1 MSGSKPLTVVVVDD
15 SLTTRALIAAA
26 LKRDPRVQ
34 VVGTAGTPFEA
45 RDLIV
50 RLNPDVL
57 TLDYEMPSM
66 NGLQFL
72 EKIMRLRPMPVVMVS
87 GRLSSH
93 QGLVEQALRM
103 GAAEWYS
110 KMALGSG
117 EEPFAG
123 LGDAIVRA
131 GATKGQPAV
140 SVGGSLG
147 ARVMAATKTGTVVG
161 IGASTGGVEALTD
174 VLEHFPKDCPA
185 TVIVQHMPK
194 QFSESFA
201 RRLDR
206 VVKPDVRLAEEG
218 DVLKPGVVYVAP
230 GGGRHLR
237 IRGGARPGEYV
248 CQLVTAPP
256 VNGHRP
262 SVDELF
268 YSLAATVG
276 KNAVGVILTGMEC
289 DGAQGLLA
297 MRHAGACTIGQDR
310 ASSVIYG
317 MPRAAFELGAV
328 DTQLPLSAI
337 GPAILNLCERRSLET
352 YP

>member
-1 MSGSKPLTVVVVDD
+1 MTVVVVDD

-26 LKRDPRVQ
+26 LKRDPRVK

-45 RDLIV
+45 RDLII
-50 RLNPDVL
+50 RQNPDVL
-57 TLDYEMPSM
+57 TLDFEMPSM

-87 GRLSSH
+87 GHLSSH

-131 GATKGQPAV
+131 ATTKPPLPVSTGAV
-140 SVGGSLG
+140 
-147 ARVMAATKTGTVVG
+147 ATAKVVCAPQTGTIVG
-161 IGASTGGVEALTD
+161 IGASTGGVEALTE
-174 VLEHFPKDCPA
+174 VLEHFPVTCPA
-185 TVIVQHMPK
+185 TVIVQHMPR

-206 VVKPDVRLAEEG
+206 IVKPDVRLAEEG
-218 DVLKPGVVYVAP
+218 DVLKPGTVYVAS
-230 GGGRHLR
+230 GGERHLR
-237 IRGGARPGEYV
+237 VRHGAKAGEYV
-248 CQLVTAPP
+248 CQLVAAPP
-256 VNGHRP
+256 TNGHRP

-268 YSLAATVG
+268 YSLATTVG
-276 KNAVGVILTGMEC
+276 KNAVGIILTGMEC

-297 MRHAGACTIGQDR
+297 MRHAGASTIGQDR

-328 DTQLPLSAI
+328 ERQLPLSAI

>member
-1 MSGSKPLTVVVVDD
+1 MSGTTPLSVVVVDD
-15 SLTTRALIAAA
+15 SLTTRALIVAA
-26 LKRDPRVQ
+26 LKRDCRVK

-57 TLDYEMPSM
+57 TLDFEMPSM

-87 GRLSSH
+87 GHLSSH
-93 QGLVEQALRM
+93 KGLVEQALRM

-131 GATKGQPAV
+131 AGVKGP
-140 SVGGSLG
+140 SPPSLGGSAG
-147 ARVMAATKTGTVVG
+147 PRNVPGPKTEVIVG

-174 VLEHFPKDCPA
+174 VLEHFPVACPP
-185 TVIVQHMPK
+185 TVIVQHMPR

-201 RRLDR
+201 RRLNR
-206 VVKPDVRLAEEG
+206 LVKPEVRLAEDG
-218 DVLKPGVVYVAP
+218 DVLKPGTVYVAS
-230 GGGRHLR
+230 GGERHLR
-237 IRGGARPGEYV
+237 VRGGGRPGEYV
-248 CQLVTAPP
+248 CQLIAGPP

-268 YSLAATVG
+268 YSLARTVG
-276 KNAVGVILTGMEC
+276 KDAVGVILTGMEC

-310 ASSVIYG
+310 ATSVIYG

-328 DTQLPLSAI
+328 EAQLPLSAI

>member
-1 MSGSKPLTVVVVDD
+1 MSGARPLTVVVVDD

-26 LKRDPRVQ
+26 LRRDPRVKI
-34 VVGTAGTPFEA
+34 VGTAGTPFEA

-57 TLDYEMPSM
+57 TLDFEMPSM

-87 GRLSSH
+87 GHLSSH
-93 QGLVEQALRM
+93 RGLVEQSLRM

-110 KMALGSG
+110 KTTTANG
-117 EEPFAG
+117 EDPFAG

-131 GATKGQPAV
+131 
-140 SVGGSLG
+140 
-147 ARVMAATKTGTVVG
+147 AAMKRQAPVTVDTDAASRTASKIGTVVG

-174 VLEHFPKDCPA
+174 VLGHFPVACPP
-185 TVIVQHMPK
+185 TVIVQHMPR

-206 VVKPDVRLAEEG
+206 IVKPEVRLAEEG
-218 DVLKPGVVYVAP
+218 DVLKSGTVYVAS
-230 GGGRHLR
+230 GGERHLR
-237 IRGGARPGEYV
+237 VRCGARPGEYV
-248 CQLVTAPP
+248 CQLVAAPP

-268 YSLAATVG
+268 YSLATTVG

-297 MRHAGACTIGQDR
+297 MRHAGASTIGQDR

-317 MPRAAFELGAV
+317 MPRAAYELGAV
-328 DTQLPLSAI
+328 ETQLPLSAI
-337 GPAILNLCERRSLET
+337 GAAILNLCERRSLET

>member
-1 MSGSKPLTVVVVDD
+1 MSEMTPFTVVVVDD
-15 SLTTRALIAAA
+15 SLTTRALITAA
-26 LKRDPRVQ
+26 LKRDGRIK
-34 VVGTAGTPFEA
+34 VVGTASTPFEA

-87 GRLSSH
+87 GHLASH
-93 QGLVEQALRM
+93 KGLVEQALRM

-110 KMALGSG
+110 KVAPEGG
-117 EEPFAG
+117 ADPFAG

-131 GATKGQPAV
+131 AE
-140 SVGGSLG
+140 
-147 ARVMAATKTGTVVG
+147 TKTPPPVSTATPADKTIAAPKTGAIVG
-161 IGASTGGVEALTD
+161 IGASTGGVEALTE
-174 VLEHFPKDCPA
+174 VLEHFPEDCPA

-201 RRLDR
+201 RRLNR
-206 VVKPDVRLAEEG
+206 IVKPEVRLAEDG
-218 DVLKPGVVYVAP
+218 DVLKPGTVYVAS
-230 GGGRHLR
+230 GGERHLR
-237 IRGGARPGEYV
+237 VRAGVRRGEYV
-248 CQLVTAPP
+248 CQLIAGPP

-268 YSLAATVG
+268 YSLAKVVG

-297 MRHAGACTIGQDR
+297 MRHAGASTIGQDR

-328 DTQLPLSAI
+328 ETQLPLSAI
-337 GPAILNLCERRSLET
+337 GQAILNRCERRSLET

>member
-1 MSGSKPLTVVVVDD
+1 MSGVKPLTVVVVDD

-26 LKRDPRVQ
+26 LRRDPRVKI
-34 VVGTAGTPFEA
+34 VGTAGTPFEA

-57 TLDYEMPSM
+57 TLDFEMPSM

-87 GRLSSH
+87 GHLSSH
-93 QGLVEQALRM
+93 RGLVEQSLRM

-110 KMALGSG
+110 KTTTANG
-117 EEPFAG
+117 EDPFAG

-131 GATKGQPAV
+131 AAMKRQAPVPVATESANRTVPKI
-140 SVGGSLG
+140 
-147 ARVMAATKTGTVVG
+147 GTVVG

-174 VLEHFPKDCPA
+174 VLGHFPVACPP
-185 TVIVQHMPK
+185 TVIVQHMPR

-206 VVKPDVRLAEEG
+206 IVKPEVRLAEEG
-218 DVLKPGVVYVAP
+218 DMLKPGTVYVAS
-230 GGGRHLR
+230 GGERHLR
-237 IRGGARPGEYV
+237 VRCGARSGEYV
-248 CQLVTAPP
+248 CQLVAAPP

-268 YSLAATVG
+268 YSLATTVG

-297 MRHAGACTIGQDR
+297 MRHAGASTIGQDR

-317 MPRAAFELGAV
+317 MPRAAYELGAV
-328 DTQLPLSAI
+328 ETQLPLSAI

>member
-1 MSGSKPLTVVVVDD
+1 MSGAGPLTVVVVDD
-15 SLTTRALIAAA
+15 SLTTRALIVAA
-26 LKRDPRVQ
+26 LKRDQRVR
-34 VVGTAGTPFEA
+34 VVGTAGTPFDA

-50 RLNPDVL
+50 RFNPDVL
-57 TLDYEMPSM
+57 TLDFEMPSM

-110 KMALGSG
+110 KMPLSCG
-117 EEPFAG
+117 EEPFSG

-131 GATKGQPAV
+131 ATIKRKPHATFIPNACGKATPAQKV
-140 SVGGSLG
+140 
-147 ARVMAATKTGTVVG
+147 GTVVG

-174 VLEHFPKDCPA
+174 VLGHFPSTCPA

-206 VVKPDVRLAEEG
+206 VVKPRVKLAEEG
-218 DVLKPGVVYVAP
+218 DILKTGTVYVAP
-230 GGGRHLR
+230 GGERHLR
-237 IRGGARPGEYV
+237 VRRGVYPGEYV
-248 CQLVTAPP
+248 CQLVAAPP

-268 YSLAATVG
+268 YSLANTVG
-276 KNAVGVILTGMEC
+276 KDAVGVILTGMEC

-297 MRHAGACTIGQDR
+297 MRHAGASTIGQDR
-310 ASSVIYG
+310 TSSVIYG

-328 DTQLPLSAI
+328 EAQLLLSAI
-337 GPAILNLCERRSLET
+337 GPSILNLCERRSLET

>member
-1 MSGSKPLTVVVVDD
+1 MKPLNVLVVDD
-15 SLTTRALIAAA
+15 SLTTRALIAAS
-26 LKRDPRVQ
+26 LKRDARVR
-34 VVGTAGTPFEA
+34 VIGTAATPLEA

-50 RLNPDVL
+50 QLNPDVL
-57 TLDYEMPSM
+57 TLDFEMPSM

-87 GRLSSH
+87 GHLASH
-93 QGLVEQALRM
+93 KGLVEQALRM
-103 GAAEWYS
+103 GAADWYS
-110 KMALGSG
+110 KITPEGG
-117 EEPFAG
+117 VEPFSG

-131 GATKGQPAV
+131 AETPLSVVATSHNIDIP
-140 SVGGSLG
+140 GSKEG
-147 ARVMAATKTGTVVG
+147 VVIG

-174 VLEHFPKDCPA
+174 VLEHFSESCPA

-201 RRLDR
+201 RRLNR
-206 VVKPDVRLAEEG
+206 IVRPEVRLAEEG
-218 DVLKPGVVYVAP
+218 DILRPGTVYVAS
-230 GGGRHLR
+230 GGERHLR
-237 IRGGARPGEYV
+237 VRAGARQGEYV
-248 CQLVTAPP
+248 CQLVAGPP

-268 YSLAATVG
+268 YSLAKTVG
-276 KNAVGVILTGMEC
+276 KHAVGVILTGMEC

-297 MRHAGACTIGQDR
+297 MRHAGALTIGQDR

-328 DTQLPLSAI
+328 EQQLPLTEI
-337 GPAILNLCERRSLET
+337 GQAILNRCERRSLET

>member
-1 MSGSKPLTVVVVDD
+1 MSGSKPVTVVVVDD
-15 SLTTRALIAAA
+15 SLTTRALITAA
-26 LKRDPRVQ
+26 LRRDPRVKI
-34 VVGTAGTPFEA
+34 VGTAGTPFEA

-57 TLDYEMPSM
+57 TLDFEMPSM

-87 GRLSSH
+87 GHLSS
-93 QGLVEQALRM
+93 QRGLVEQSLRM

-110 KMALGSG
+110 KMTPGSG

-123 LGDAIVRA
+123 LADAIVRA
-131 GATKGQPAV
+131 SALKQQSAPPV
-140 SVGGSLG
+140 D
-147 ARVMAATKTGTVVG
+147 ARAGDRVVQRTGTVVG
-161 IGASTGGVEALTD
+161 IGASTGGVEALPD
-174 VLEHFPKDCPA
+174 VLAHFPAACPA
-185 TVIVQHMPK
+185 TVIVQHMPR

-206 VVKPDVRLAEEG
+206 IVKPDVRLAEEG
-218 DVLKPGVVYVAP
+218 DVLKPGTVYVAS
-230 GGGRHLR
+230 GGERHLR
-237 IRGGARPGEYV
+237 VRGGVRPGEYV
-248 CQLVTAPP
+248 CQLVAAPP

-317 MPRAAFELGAV
+317 MPRAAYELGAV
-328 DTQLPLSAI
+328 ETQLPLSAI
-337 GPAILNLCERRSLET
+337 GAAILNLCERRSLEKL
-352 YP
+352 P